1 MLIKLRPTLLVL
13 FGLVL
18 LVGCSETS
26 EEPIEPIDPIENN
39 PPTISTFTATQNAD
53 GLNVSFAWD
62 VRDSDGDQV
71 TCTLD
76 VDDDGTVDYTI
87 DDCEMGEQVH
97 TYAAAGDY
105 TAILTATDGNDASA
119 RATVTTTVEGGR
131 CLEPE
136 RLTDFGETRIEN
148 EVVLENRSEPMD
160 CVDYIVDVDPFPRIY
175 QVRDA
180 GVLTIEPGV
189 VMAFEDGEF
198 FEVTGELRAVG
209 TADLPIVL
217 TAVNP
222 EAGAWAG
229 LALRN
234 GDGQLEHVTIEYA
247 GSRDVTS
254 SNYDAPA
261 NLTVRDDSTLRL
273 VSCTLRRG
281 AGYGMFS
288 DDDASLMVIDNST
301 FTENALGAAATDTP
315 NAYAFDADNTYT
327 GNDVDA
333 VFVNPRYGG
342 VAGEVTWE
350 AIDVPFVVTRE
361 LSTPALSVSG
371 DASLTLAPG
380 TTVHMAENV
389 AIDVR
394 DGGRL
399 VSRGTMQNQVV
410 VRNIPGEANFAGIV
424 IYDALGE
431 FAYTT
436 IQNGGSREL
445 GYDDVNTNVLLTSFT
460 GTDDRVGRATFGE
473 GMQQSGAPYGLAFDN
488 WGGST
493 GTTAAS
499 GVGCSAMTPIYYPD
513 SDDTA
518 GQCN

>member
-1 MLIKLRPTLLVL
+1 MLSRFRLTLFVLFSLVL
-13 FGLVL
+13 I
-18 LVGCSETS
+18 VGCSETS
-26 EEPIEPIDPIENN
+26 DGEPIEPIDPINGNN
-39 PPTISTFTATQNAD
+39 PPTIATFTATQNAD
-53 GLNVSFAWD
+53 GLNVALAWQVSD
-62 VRDSDGDQV
+62 ADGDQV

-76 VDDDGTVDYTI
+76 VNADGTVDYTI
-87 DDCEMGEQVH
+87 DGCEMGEQVH

-105 TAILTATDGNDASA
+105 TATLTATDVNDASA
-119 RATVTTTVEGGR
+119 RATVTITVEGGR

-136 RLTDFGETRIEN
+136 RLTDFDETRIASDA
-148 EVVLENRSEPMD
+148 VLENRSEPMD

-175 QVRDA
+175 QVRND

-189 VMAFEDGEF
+189 VMAFEDGGF
-198 FEVTGELRAVG
+198 FEVTGELRAIG

-222 EAGAWAG
+222 AAGAWAG
-229 LALRN
+229 LTLR
-234 GDGQLEHVTIEYA
+234 GGEGQLEHVTIEYA

-273 VSCTLRRG
+273 SNSTMRRG

-288 DDDASLMVIDNST
+288 DDEASLVTIDNST
-301 FTENALGAAATDTP
+301 FTENALGAAVTDTP

-333 VFVNPRYGG
+333 VFVNPQYGG

-361 LSTPALSVSG
+361 RSTPALSVSG

-380 TTVHMAENV
+380 VRVHMAENV

-399 VSRGTMQNQVV
+399 ISRGTMSKTKWCAIFPAKPTLQASSSMM
-410 VRNIPGEANFAGIV
+410 RWAN
-424 IYDALGE
+424 
-431 FAYTT
+431 
-436 IQNGGSREL
+436 
-445 GYDDVNTNVLLTSFT
+445 LLTPPFKTAVAASWVT
-460 GTDDRVGRATFGE
+460 MTSTPTSCSPRLP
-473 GMQQSGAPYGLAFDN
+473 APMTA
-488 WGGST
+488 WGGQPSVQACNSRVRLT
-493 GTTAAS
+493 G
-499 GVGCSAMTPIYYPD
+499 
-513 SDDTA
+513 
-518 GQCN
+518 